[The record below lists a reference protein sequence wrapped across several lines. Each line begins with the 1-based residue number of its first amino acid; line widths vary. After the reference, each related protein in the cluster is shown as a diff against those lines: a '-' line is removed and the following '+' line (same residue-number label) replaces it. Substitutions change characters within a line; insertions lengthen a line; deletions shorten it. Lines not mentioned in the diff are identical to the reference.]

1 MSTLKP
7 IVFASFAVGSTLC
20 PYAASANV
28 PYMAPSKCEPL
39 PITAQMIS
47 TAQAETDIERL
58 ISVDKLPG
66 PVYATLMGL
75 GQDIRVLQV
84 EESID
89 ENGATYEIDLVQ
101 NDTYYEV
108 ELDASGNVTV
118 VEIEAWIVSLDSLTE
133 PARRMFENEALGG
146 AILEVR
152 KEVEEDVGDVVY
164 EADIRKDGRDYILR
178 IDAHGG
184 LIERDITLEM
194 LPWGAY
200 RALVCAAQGGSIVE
214 LDEELHDGQFS
225 YEANIVL
232 GEMEFELSV
241 DRNGKVV
248 ELNL

>member
-1 MSTLKP
+1 MMST
-7 IVFASFAVGSTLC
+7 
-20 PYAASANV
+20 
-28 PYMAPSKCEPL
+28 E
-39 PITAQMIS
+39 
-47 TAQAETDIERL
+47 QAENDIERL
-58 ISVDKLPG
+58 ISVDELPE

-89 ENGATYEIDLVQ
+89 KGGATYEIDLVQ

-108 ELDASGNVTV
+108 ELDASGNVTAG
-118 VEIEAWIVSLDSLTE
+118 EIEAWIVSLDSLTE
-133 PARRMFENEALGG
+133 PARRMFETEALGG
-146 AILEVR
+146 AIREVR
-152 KEVEEDVGDVVY
+152 KEVEEDLGEVVY
-164 EADIRKDGRDYILR
+164 EADIQKDGRVYALR

-214 LDEELHDGQFS
+214 LDEEVHEGQFS

-232 GEMEFELSV
+232 GDREFELSV
-241 DRNGKVV
+241 DGNGKVV